1 MFHLV
6 AQKPL
11 PQLRATLVVLTS
23 QKKVSMSKQRNMALE
38 RVIGAPGAWGVGARH
53 PARGH
58 PGQVMRE
65 VTPSLALFV
74 LAK

>member
-1 MFHLV
+1 MV

-11 PQLRATLVVLTS
+11 PQLQATLVVLTS
-23 QKKVSMSKQRNMALE
+23 QKKMSMSKQRNMALE
-38 RVIGAPGAWGVGARH
+38 RVIWAPGDWGVGAGH

-65 VTPSLALFV
+65 VTPSLPLFV
-74 LAK
+74 LAN